1 MGAVVDRSAEAMR
14 KLSFAMVLAMAAVLP
29 AAPAHA
35 DDATAALQAKFDALA
50 PGDTVTLDPQTYQHA
65 GIVRITVP
73 NVRINGNG
81 ATLQATND
89 LTSAVQIKAP
99 GVSLS
104 NITLS
109 APRGGP
115 RYSAPEQHK
124 LTVEADGVMLSDVT
138 IDGSAAS
145 GVFVYN
151 RAGNF
156 RFDRVTVRD
165 SRADGIHMTDGAH
178 DGVVNNPVTERTGD
192 DGVAVISYTERAYGR
207 QAPPCRNI
215 VVNSPVVNGTTWGRG
230 VSVGGGENVTYNNVR
245 VSGTSG
251 AGIYVTTEGAPFFT
265 ENTTNVR
272 VNGGTVSG
280 ANWTPGVVMGP
291 IAVYGEHPG
300 YATTNVAISDI
311 TITDTPANA
320 ERDIAVWVKDG
331 GRVDGITLRNIAI
344 RGSAAAVPLYS
355 NAPRES
361 YLVDGLT
368 VNGTPTE
375 VP

>member
-1 MGAVVDRSAEAMR
+1 MKSLV
-14 KLSFAMVLAMAAVLP
+14 FAMLLAAAIVLP
-29 AAPAHA
+29 AAPAQA
-35 DDATAALQAKFDALA
+35 EDATAALQAKFDALA
-50 PGDTVTLDPQTYQHA
+50 PGDTLTLDPQTYWHG
-65 GIVRITVP
+65 GILQIKVP

-115 RYSAPEQHK
+115 RYSANEQHK
-124 LTVEADGVMLSDVT
+124 LTVEADGVTLSDVT
-138 IDGSAAS
+138 IDGSAAA

-151 RAGNF
+151 RAGDF

-178 DGVVNNPVTERTGD
+178 DGVVNNPLTERTGD

-215 VVNSPVVNGTTWGRG
+215 TINSPVVNGTTWGRG

-265 ENTTNVR
+265 QNTTHVR
-272 VNGGTVSG
+272 VNGGTVTG
-280 ANWTPGVVMGP
+280 ANWTPGVVMGA

-300 YATTNVAISDI
+300 YATTDVAISDI
-311 TITDTPANA
+311 TVADTPANA
-320 ERDIAVWVKDG
+320 ERDIVVWVKDG
-331 GRVDGITLRNIAI
+331 GSVGGISLRNIAI
-344 RGSAAAVPLYS
+344 QRSAAAMRLYS
-355 NAPRES
+355 DAPRETYTVS
-361 YLVDGLT
+361 GLT
-368 VNGTPTE
+368 VDGTPTD